1 MPRSK
6 ASIRRPDCSV
16 GASAKEAAA
25 FNAHSPGGT
34 GCGLVQH
41 VFHLPARIQL
51 RSPTAGSQCAA
62 PPSEK
67 RCTLSR
73 VKPDTSGSGAA
84 QLLARLQ
91 DASRRDTAKFL
102 SALKISGQ
110 LVPVRAARAAHNAP
124 VKLS

>member
-1 MPRSK
+1 MPRYK

-41 VFHLPARIQL
+41 VFYLPARIQL

-73 VKPDTSGSGAA
+73 VNC
-84 QLLARLQ
+84 LVL
-91 DASRRDTAKFL
+91 RRRSF
-102 SALKISGQ
+102 GMGE
-110 LVPVRAARAAHNAP
+110 VRPEPAARSEITDIRMSLYN
-124 VKLS
+124 S